1 MHQSYAPCCMSAT
14 VFRKCH
20 AVRSRRIAGS
30 ESTVQY
36 SDQVWRLPPR
46 LERFGKNVPVLDTAA
61 GCDWETGRG
70 SQFAGIRQFLEDYMR
85 KIMLAAT
92 AIAALGLAGA
102 ANAQTSVPDATPNFG
117 LPIVPGG
124 AALDA
129 GTVNVFVKGKVYT
142 SASVGSDSGS
152 SGAGNGGAKLNSV
165 DLMSMMRLYFGFDG
179 KSNQGLGYGANIEVR
194 QFYDGQY
201 ANGSAADPLQV
212 RREFVYFGTDAAGK
226 VRMGTVDGPF
236 GLMEVGNFAWAPY
249 DVMTGFL
256 GDQNAYGRTKA
267 TLLNWSWG
275 GNSNEYMTNKIT
287 YQTPTFAGFDFG
299 ASFEPNF
306 QSGTG
311 YCAAGLSSG
320 AVAAPAYAAAGS
332 NNSTA
337 QCYSATTA
345 SSTLGKYG
353 YRENSVEAIARYKGA
368 FGPVAVALELGTWQ
382 SGVVKGPTAPASG
395 AVKHGLGEY
404 IFGGQISSNGF
415 AVLANYETGN
425 MNPASYNPQANG
437 TKKAQS
443 LQTGVSYTT
452 GHLIVGGSLINEQS
466 NPDVR
471 FGQLHEIGYNVGATY
486 DFAPGAAVFLSGLYG
501 TRHEGGFNLLTSAA
515 GTVHNTVQVRSLD
528 IGTVFNF

>member
-1 MHQSYAPCCMSAT
+1 
-14 VFRKCH
+14 
-20 AVRSRRIAGS
+20 
-30 ESTVQY
+30 
-36 SDQVWRLPPR
+36 
-46 LERFGKNVPVLDTAA
+46 
-61 GCDWETGRG
+61 
-70 SQFAGIRQFLEDYMR
+70 MR

-142 SASVGSDSGS
+142 SMSVGSDSGS

-179 KSNQGLGYGANIEVR
+179 KSNQGLGYGANVEVR

-275 GNSNEYMTNKIT
+275 GNSLT
-287 YQTPTFAGFDFG
+287 
-299 ASFEPNF
+299 S
-306 QSGTG
+306 
-311 YCAAGLSSG
+311 
-320 AVAAPAYAAAGS
+320 
-332 NNSTA
+332 
-337 QCYSATTA
+337 
-345 SSTLGKYG
+345 
-353 YRENSVEAIARYKGA
+353 
-368 FGPVAVALELGTWQ
+368 
-382 SGVVKGPTAPASG
+382 APASSRT
-395 AVKHGLGEY
+395 
-404 IFGGQISSNGF
+404 SSP
-415 AVLANYETGN
+415 APAIAPLVCLLVQWLLRLMPLLVPTTAPLSAIRQPRLLRPWASMATARTRLKRLLATRARLVRWLWPSNSA
-425 MNPASYNPQANG
+425 P
-437 TKKAQS
+437 
-443 LQTGVSYTT
+443 
-452 GHLIVGGSLINEQS
+452 GSLA
-466 NPDVR
+466 
-471 FGQLHEIGYNVGATY
+471 L
-486 DFAPGAAVFLSGLYG
+486 
-501 TRHEGGFNLLTSAA
+501 
-515 GTVHNTVQVRSLD
+515 
-528 IGTVFNF
+528 